1 MSPEKKMVAI
11 VVDPSMKDVSIGEED
26 TKKVRPSS
34 SSGISSR
41 GVFAA
46 ISYMASAVLLVIFN
60 KAALSSYR
68 FQSANV
74 ITLFQML
81 SSCLF
86 LYVMRYFKFI
96 SFNNDGLK
104 SEHNN
109 KSLFT
114 LVTTRR
120 LFQTIPLAFTYLF
133 YMLVTMESVRNINVP
148 MYTTLRRTT
157 ILFTMIM
164 EYFLTGQKHSASI
177 IFSVGII
184 ILGAIIAGIRDLSF
198 DGYGYGLV
206 FTANICTATYL
217 ALIARIG
224 KSSGLNIFGLM
235 WCNGIICIPFLL
247 LWTSVKG
254 ELEAMLSFPHLYSL
268 GFQVVI
274 CLSCMLAFLINY
286 SVFLNTTLNSA
297 LTHSICGNLKDLFTI
312 ALGWLIFAGLP
323 FDWVNV
329 MGQALGFTG
338 SIVYAFFK
346 YKGI

>member
-1 MSPEKKMVAI
+1 MSPEKYKVAI
-11 VVDPSMKDVSIGEED
+11 VVDPSMKDISIGEE
-26 TKKVRPSS
+26 TKKERPFSS
-34 SSGISSR
+34 AMSST

-46 ISYMASAVLLVIFN
+46 ISYMASAVLLVMFN

-68 FQSANV
+68 FPSANV
-74 ITLFQML
+74 ITLLQML
-81 SSCLF
+81 SSCLI
-86 LYVMRYFKFI
+86 LYVMRYFKII
-96 SFNNDGLK
+96 SFNNDRSK

-109 KSLFT
+109 NLFT
-114 LVTTRR
+114 LVSTKR

-157 ILFTMIM
+157 IFFTMIM
-164 EYFLTGQKHSASI
+164 EYLLSGQKHSVLI

-254 ELEAMLSFPHLYSL
+254 ELEAMLSFPHLYSV

-274 CLSCMLAFLINY
+274 CLSCVLAFMINY

-312 ALGWLIFAGLP
+312 TLGWLIFAGLP

-338 SIVYAFFK
+338 SIFYAFFK
-346 YKGI
+346 YKGM

>member
-1 MSPEKKMVAI
+1 MS
-11 VVDPSMKDVSIGEED
+11 S
-26 TKKVRPSS
+26 T
-34 SSGISSR
+34 

-46 ISYMASAVLLVIFN
+46 ISYMASAVLLVMFN

-68 FQSANV
+68 FPSANV
-74 ITLFQML
+74 ITLLQML
-81 SSCLF
+81 SSCLI
-86 LYVMRYFKFI
+86 LYVMRYFKII
-96 SFNNDGLK
+96 SFNNDRSK

-109 KSLFT
+109 NLFT
-114 LVTTRR
+114 LVSTKR
-120 LFQTIPLAFTYLF
+120 LFQTIPLAFTYLL

-164 EYFLTGQKHSASI
+164 EYFLAGQKHSALI

-217 ALIARIG
+217 ALISRIG
-224 KSSGLNIFGLM
+224 RKSSGLNIFGLM

-254 ELEAMLSFPHLYSL
+254 ELEAMLSFPHLYSV

-274 CLSCMLAFLINY
+274 CLSCVLAFMINY

-312 ALGWLIFAGLP
+312 TLGWLIFAGLP

-338 SIVYAFFK
+338 SIFYAFFK
-346 YKGI
+346 YKGM

>member
-1 MSPEKKMVAI
+1 MS
-11 VVDPSMKDVSIGEED
+11 S
-26 TKKVRPSS
+26 T
-34 SSGISSR
+34 

-46 ISYMASAVLLVIFN
+46 ISYMASAVLLVMFN

-68 FQSANV
+68 FPSANV
-74 ITLFQML
+74 ITLLQML
-81 SSCLF
+81 SSCLI
-86 LYVMRYFKFI
+86 LYVMRYFKII
-96 SFNNDGLK
+96 SFKNDRSK

-109 KSLFT
+109 NLFT
-114 LVTTRR
+114 LVSTKR

-157 ILFTMIM
+157 IFFTMIM
-164 EYFLTGQKHSASI
+164 EYFLSGQRHSVLI
-177 IFSVGII
+177 IFSVGVI

-224 KSSGLNIFGLM
+224 KKSSGLNIFGLM

-254 ELEAMLSFPHLYSL
+254 ELEAMLSFPHLYSV

-274 CLSCMLAFLINY
+274 CLSCMLAFMINY

-312 ALGWLIFAGLP
+312 TLGWLIFAGLP

-338 SIVYAFFK
+338 SIFYAFFK
-346 YKGI
+346 YKGM